1 MSEKPWHKR
10 YHSDALTGY
19 QSLTLE
25 ERGAYTTI
33 LDLLYDRGDALNLTD
48 RLLAGHLNSSV
59 RKARTIVNS
68 LIAKGKLRRLED
80 GRLTNSRFEK
90 EKIISAKTPR
100 KRAENEPKTKDKPD
114 ETAEKT
120 KENKDGGTEKQHTY
134 QRPDTRDQIVRE
146 AEREPARPEHRD
158 QAKAALAHG
167 REVLTDWEK
176 QFLGSLLTC
185 RTLSRSQ
192 REKFS
197 AIREK
202 LAEVAGHDG
211 TERGEW
217 AQRLAWARENR
228 QWSYR
233 AWGPWPHKPGCK
245 VPADM
250 LLPTDGEGWPEW
262 KATA

>member
-1 MSEKPWHKR
+1 MRQIAQKNGKSGGNP
-10 YHSDALTGY
+10 
-19 QSLTLE
+19 SL
-25 ERGAYTTI
+25 
-33 LDLLYDRGDALNLTD
+33 
-48 RLLAGHLNSSV
+48 S
-59 RKARTIVNS
+59 
-68 LIAKGKLRRLED
+68 
-80 GRLTNSRFEK
+80 
-90 EKIISAKTPR
+90 
-100 KRAENEPKTKDKPD
+100 KDKDISPPD
-114 ETAEKT
+114 NPPVKGPLKT
-120 KENKDGGTEKQHTY
+120 HK
-134 QRPDTRDQIVRE
+134 PE
-146 AEREPARPEHRD
+146 AMSQEPEREPARPEHRD

-167 REVLTDWEK
+167 RDVLTDWEK

-192 REKFS
+192 REKFA

-217 AQRLAWARENR
+217 AQRLAWAREHR

-262 KATA
+262 RATA